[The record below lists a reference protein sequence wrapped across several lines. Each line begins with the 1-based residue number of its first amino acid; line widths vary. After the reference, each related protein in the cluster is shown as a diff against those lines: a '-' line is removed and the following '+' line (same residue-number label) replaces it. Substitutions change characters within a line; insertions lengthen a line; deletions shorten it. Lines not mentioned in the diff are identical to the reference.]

1 MKKFGESQTQ
11 YLNYLS
17 KTKEIQGEKANQK
30 KNQFL
35 LDANYSSKTKSIIYQ
50 NTTGKDDKV
59 YQILKKLDSNKNIIN
74 QYLDYLQADLEA
86 DREDDGTEKGKA
98 ISGTK
103 KKKVSNYINSIDSKD
118 MSYVQKLYLAGIN
131 TTLSSSEKKKIFE
144 YINRNKS
151 LTSKEKMEALDKL
164 QGFTLYKNGK
174 VTW

>member
-1 MKKFGESQTQ
+1 M
-11 YLNYLS
+11 NYLS
-17 KTKEIQGEKANQK
+17 KTREIQGEKANQK
-30 KNQFL
+30 KNQLL

-74 QYLDYLQADLEA
+74 QYLNYLQADLEA
-86 DREDDGTEKGKA
+86 DREDDGTTNGKA

-131 TTLSSSEKKKIFE
+131 TTLSTSEKKKLFT
-144 YINRNKS
+144 YINENKS

-164 QGFTLYKNGK
+164 QGFTVYKNGK